1 MAGRRRFIPNTRRGR
16 GISSR
21 PSEKIGAADPDRVE
35 RAGAPPER
43 HLACLRSTPAM
54 FSPDTL
60 AARRA
65 ALARAV
71 GSGLIVILGHDD
83 APMNYPA
90 NVYAFRQDA
99 SFLYY
104 GGHDA
109 PGLALAVDAETGL
122 TTLFGHDPTVDDVV
136 WEGPSMSM
144 ADRAAAIGADAHDA
158 PGALAGAVR
167 AALRAGRTVHTLPP
181 NRAEQRLRLAGL
193 LGLPDV
199 HASEALTAAVVAQ
212 RLVKTDAE
220 VAEMEASLVLAA
232 EVHALA
238 MAGAQPGRTERGLAA
253 AIEAHLASAGSYPS
267 YPVILTRRGEVLHGH
282 PTGAVLEA
290 GDLLLVDAGA
300 VSVGTRY
307 ASDLTRT
314 MPVGGTFTE
323 RQRALYDVV
332 LAAQT
337 AAIDAMRP
345 GVPFRDLHTL
355 AARTIAEGLV
365 GLGLMRGDP
374 DEAVAA
380 GAHALFFPHGLG
392 HALGLD
398 VHDMEGLGETRVGYG
413 DGFERSEQFGTRYLR
428 FARPLAEGYVM
439 TVEPGIY
446 LVGPLLDAWK
456 AAGRHAA
463 FVDYA
468 EADTWRG
475 TGGIRIEDDVLVTE
489 DGHRV
494 LGPPIPKEADAVEAA
509 VQAGA

>member
-1 MAGRRRFIPNTRRGR
+1 MFA
-16 GISSR
+16 
-21 PSEKIGAADPDRVE
+21 PSVY
-35 RAGAPPER
+35 
-43 HLACLRSTPAM
+43 
-54 FSPDTL
+54 

-71 GSGLIVILGHDD
+71 GSGVIVILGHED

-109 PGLALAVDAETGL
+109 PGLALAIDAETGR
-122 TTLFGHDPTVDDVV
+122 TTLFGHDPTLDDVV
-136 WEGPSMSM
+136 WEGPLAGL
-144 ADRAAAIGADAHDA
+144 ADRAAAIGAEAHAAHEALDA
-158 PGALAGAVR
+158 AVR
-167 AALRAGRTVHTLPP
+167 EALRAGRTVHTLPP
-181 NRAEQRLRLAGL
+181 NRAEQRLRLADL
-193 LGLPDV
+193 LGLPPAEVRASDV
-199 HASEALTAAVVAQ
+199 LIDAVVAQ

-220 VAEMEASLVLAA
+220 IAEMEASLVLAA

-253 AIEAHLASAGSYPS
+253 AIEAHLGGAGSYPS
-267 YPVILTRRGEVLHGH
+267 YPVILTRRGEILHGH

-314 MPVGGTFTE
+314 MPVGGTFSE

-337 AAIDAMRP
+337 AAIEAMRP

-355 AARTIAEGLV
+355 AARTITTGLAD
-365 GLGLMRGDP
+365 LGLMRGDP

-398 VHDMEGLGETRVGYG
+398 VHDMEGLGEDRVGYG
-413 DGFERSEQFGTRYLR
+413 DGFSRSEQFGTRYLR

-439 TVEPGIY
+439 TVEPGVY
-446 LVGPLLDAWK
+446 FVGPLLDAW
-456 AAGRHAA
+456 AAEGRHAA
-463 FVDYA
+463 FIDYA
-468 EADTWRG
+468 EADAWRG
-475 TGGIRIEDDVLVTE
+475 TGGIRIEDNVLVTPA
-489 DGHRV
+489 GHRV
-494 LGPPIPKEADAVEAA
+494 LGPPVPRTADAVEAA
-509 VQAGA
+509 VRAGA